1 MEPDIELAWNLR
13 SANGPVD
20 KVFRG
25 GKPPPRSIV
34 KQVNYVDNPFFPEA
48 LQDAAPQALQ
58 LQLLLSKQVKLTRG
72 QIEREVVRKAR
83 HALKRAGSAI

>member
-13 SANGPVD
+13 SAKNPAD
-20 KVFRG
+20 KLFRG

-48 LQDAAPQALQ
+48 LQDAAPAGFAVAA
-58 LQLLLSKQVKLTRG
+58 SPVEPG
-72 QIEREVVRKAR
+72 QTDERAN
-83 HALKRAGSAI
+83 